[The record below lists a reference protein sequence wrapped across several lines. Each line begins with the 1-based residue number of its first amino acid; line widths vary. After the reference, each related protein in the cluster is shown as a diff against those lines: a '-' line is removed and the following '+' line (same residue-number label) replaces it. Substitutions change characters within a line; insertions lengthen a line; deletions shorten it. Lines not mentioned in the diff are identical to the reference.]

1 MPPNMPLIF
10 CLVSSSTFF
19 TASLQAATT
28 ISCSISTSPATS
40 GSILTARTFL
50 WPSIFTVTIPPP
62 EDASTRISATSCCM
76 RSCICFACF
85 IMFCMLPGN
94 FMSLLL
100 QIADR
105 ANLAAEYLLKFFHF
119 RIGQRPGRSLAL
131 GRLASDGGR
140 RRRGALSRGDRDLHR
155 PAKNAPNRLIDV
167 VRFHAEKERLGRC
180 ETQFIP

>member
-28 ISCSISTSPATS
+28 MSCNISTSPATS

-76 RSCICFACF
+76 RSCICCACF

-94 FMSLLL
+94 FTSLLL

-119 RIGQRPGRSLAL
+119 RIGQRPRRRLAL
-131 GRLASDGGR
+131 GSLASDGGLH
-140 RRRGALSRGDRDLHR
+140 RRGPLSRGDRDLHR
-155 PAKNAPNRLIDV
+155 TAKNPPDSLIDIV
-167 VRFHAEKERLGRC
+167 CFHAQKERRGRC
-180 ETQFIP
+180 EAQFMH